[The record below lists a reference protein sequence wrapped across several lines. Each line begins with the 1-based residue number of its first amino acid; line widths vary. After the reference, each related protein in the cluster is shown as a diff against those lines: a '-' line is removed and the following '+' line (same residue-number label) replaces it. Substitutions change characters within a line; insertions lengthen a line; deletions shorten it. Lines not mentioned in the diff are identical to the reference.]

1 MSKKIITYDQYLDAA
16 SKLEIRIG
24 QIIGAEPVPKSSGLK
39 LTVVFGEDEVKTSF
53 TILGKTHQ
61 PEEFIGLACPFIT
74 NVQPSEIKGVLS
86 EVIIMVAE
94 EGFETFLDSN
104 KYPIGSKLM

>member
-1 MSKKIITYDQYLDAA
+1 MSKELITFDEYVAA
-16 SKLEIRIG
+16 TSKLEIRIG

-39 LTVVFGEDEVKTSF
+39 LTVVFGEEEVKTAF
-53 TILGKTHQ
+53 TNLGKTHQ
-61 PEEFIGLACPFIT
+61 PEEFIGLACPFVM
-74 NVQPSEIKGVLS
+74 NLQPSEIKGVLS
-86 EVIIMVAE
+86 EVMIMVAE